1 MRPDEAC
8 EEMCIQH
15 RIAPALADDIDEY
28 GKATEGSRMYI
39 PFEIKEFFEIEK
51 GQTLLIKGHPGTGK
65 TTLALEIMNAIC
77 EKNDGLYIST
87 RIDPGRLYATNP
99 WIKNILPPRNVIN
112 ATQTKLLDSLKN
124 ANRTLSDYYSVLNF
138 FKVFFDEA
146 EEMDNPLIVID
157 SWDAV
162 LNYTS
167 EYIGRA
173 QHSFEQNICEFARDL
188 DTHLIFVSE
197 FANVMPLDYIVD
209 GVVTMEQ
216 FRLGSGHNDP
226 SGMRTRYARQ
236 IRLEK
241 LRGVEI
247 GQKTYTSTLHG
258 GRFRYF
264 EPYRE
269 HQDARIAN
277 DGVRLPDPGEDRIS
291 TGIPDM
297 DKVTGGIKYGSCNVL
312 EIDYGVGKRY
322 YQILTALASN
332 ALKNGRGVFI
342 LPSIGYQL
350 SSRDIFVPTN
360 VAVSQPQG
368 EDPTVWGK
376 EVLGKWDELR
386 ERTGRPILNIIGL
399 DAMEFA
405 FGYKEVL
412 NMANL
417 MIRKWKETNDITVLV
432 VKTGQESLNMAI
444 HTADT
449 YFLVNEL
456 NGGLCL
462 YGVIPRTEPYN
473 ILLEERNRI
482 SLTPIV

>member
-1 MRPDEAC
+1 M
-8 EEMCIQH
+8 H
-15 RIAPALADDIDEY
+15 
-28 GKATEGSRMYI
+28 I
-39 PFEIKEFFEIEK
+39 PNEIRDFFNIER
-51 GQTLLIKGHPGTGK
+51 GQTLLIKGLPGTGK
-65 TTLALEIMNAIC
+65 TTLALEIMNALC
-77 EKNDGLYIST
+77 ERNNGLYIST
-87 RIDPGRLYATNP
+87 RVDPERLYTTHP
-99 WIKNILPPRNVIN
+99 WVKGVLPPKNVIN
-112 ATQTKLLDSLKN
+112 ATQAKLLESLKSLS
-124 ANRTLSDYYSVLNF
+124 RDISDYYAVLDF

-146 EEMDNPLIVID
+146 EEMDNPLIAID

-162 LNYTS
+162 LNYTAQF
-167 EYIGRA
+167 IGA
-173 QHSFEQNICEFARDL
+173 SQHSFEQNICEFARDL

-209 GVVTMEQ
+209 GVATMEQ
-216 FRLGSGHNDP
+216 IKLQGGSGRDSP
-226 SGMRTRYARQ
+226 SDMRMRYARQ
-236 IRLEK
+236 IRLDK

-247 GQKTYTSTLHG
+247 KQKTYTSTLHG
-258 GRFRYF
+258 GRFRCFKLYGG
-264 EPYRE
+264 
-269 HQDARIAN
+269 HQDARIAS
-277 DGVRLPDPGEDRIS
+277 DGTRIPDPGEDRIS
-291 TGIPDM
+291 TGIPDL
-297 DKVTGGIKYGSCNVL
+297 DKAIGGLRYGSCNVI

-322 YQILTALASN
+322 YQMLTALASN

-360 VAVSQPQG
+360 VVVSQPKDM
-368 EDPTVWGK
+368 DPEEWSK
-376 EVLGKWDELR
+376 DMLKKWDELR

-399 DAMEFA
+399 DTMEFA

-417 MIRKWKETNDITVLV
+417 MIQKWKETNDINVLV
-432 VKTGQESLNMAI
+432 VKTGQESLNMTV

-473 ILLEERNRI
+473 MLLEERNRI

>member
-1 MRPDEAC
+1 MPSGKQ
-8 EEMCIQH
+8 MSI
-15 RIAPALADDIDEY
+15 PA
-28 GKATEGSRMYI
+28 
-39 PFEIKEFFEIEK
+39 EIKDFFRIEG
-51 GQTLLIKGHPGTGK
+51 GQTLLIKGLPGTGK
-65 TTLALEIMNAIC
+65 TTLALEIMNCLC
-77 EKNDGLYIST
+77 ENKNGMYIST
-87 RIDPGRLYATNP
+87 RIDPHRLYATHP
-99 WIKNILPPRNVIN
+99 WVKDVVPPRNVVN
-112 ATQTKLLDSLKN
+112 ATQTKLLESLKGMDKD
-124 ANRTLSDYYSVLNF
+124 RSSYYAVLDF

-146 EEMDNPLIVID
+146 EEMDNPMIIID

-167 EYIGRA
+167 HLIGGS

-197 FANVMPLDYIVD
+197 FADVMPLDYIVD

-216 FRLGSGHNDP
+216 FRLPGYAEGS
-226 SGMRTRYARQ
+226 MRTRYVRQ
-236 IRLEK
+236 IKLDK

-247 GQKTYTSTLHG
+247 RQKTYTTTLHE
-258 GRFRYF
+258 GRFSFF

-269 HQDARIAN
+269 HNDARIAS
-277 DGVRLPDPGEDRIS
+277 DMVRVPDPAEDRIS
-291 TGIPDM
+291 TGIPDL
-297 DKVTGGIKYGSCNVL
+297 DLVTGGLKYGSCNVW
-312 EIDYGVGKRY
+312 EIDHGVGKRY
-322 YQILTALASN
+322 YQLLTALASN
-332 ALKNGRGVFI
+332 AIKNGRGVFI

-360 VAVSQPQG
+360 VIVSQPHG
-368 EDPTVWGK
+368 EDPESWGK
-376 EVLGKWDELR
+376 ELLQKWDVLR

-399 DAMEFA
+399 DAIEFA

-412 NMANL
+412 NLTNL
-417 MIRKWKETNDITVLV
+417 MISNWKETNDINVLV
-432 VKTGQESLNMAI
+432 VKSGQESMNMAI

-462 YGVIPRTEPYN
+462 YGIIPRTEPYN
-473 ILLEERNRI
+473 MLLEERNRI

>member
-1 MRPDEAC
+1 
-8 EEMCIQH
+8 
-15 RIAPALADDIDEY
+15 
-28 GKATEGSRMYI
+28 MYI
-39 PFEIKEFFEIEK
+39 PTEVRDFFQIED
-51 GQTLLIKGHPGTGK
+51 GQTLLIKGLPGTGK
-65 TTLALEIMNAIC
+65 TTLSLEIMNRLC
-77 EKNDGLYIST
+77 DKKNGMYIST
-87 RIDPGRLYATNP
+87 RIDPKRLYATHP
-99 WIKNILPPRNVIN
+99 WVKEVVPPRNVIN
-112 ATQTKLLDSLKN
+112 ATQGKLLESLKGISKDLTN
-124 ANRTLSDYYSVLNF
+124 YYAVLDF

-146 EEMDNPLIVID
+146 EEMDNPMIIID

-167 EYIGRA
+167 QFIGNA

-216 FRLGSGHNDP
+216 FRLPSYAEGS
-226 SGMRTRYARQ
+226 MRTRYVRQ
-236 IRLEK
+236 IRLDK

-247 GQKTYTSTLHG
+247 RQKTYTATLHK
-258 GRFRYF
+258 GRFSCF

-269 HQDARIAN
+269 QSDARIAS
-277 DGVRLPDPGEDRIS
+277 DMVRVPDPADDRIS
-291 TGIPDM
+291 TGIPDL
-297 DKVTGGIKYGSCNVL
+297 DSISGGLKYGSCNVM
-312 EIDYGVGKRY
+312 EIDQGVGKRY
-322 YQILTALASN
+322 YQLLTALASN
-332 ALKNGRGVFI
+332 AIKNGRGVFI

-368 EDPTVWGK
+368 LDPEIWGK
-376 EVLGKWDELR
+376 ELLQKWDVLR

-399 DAMEFA
+399 DAIEFA
-405 FGYKEVL
+405 FGYNEVL
-412 NMANL
+412 NLTNI
-417 MIRKWKETNDITVLV
+417 MIRKWKETNDITVLI
-432 VKTGQESLNMAI
+432 VKSGQQSINMAI
-444 HTADT
+444 HIADT

-462 YGVIPRTEPYN
+462 YGIIPRTEPCN
-473 ILLEERNRI
+473 MLLEDRNRI

>member
-1 MRPDEAC
+1 M
-8 EEMCIQH
+8 
-15 RIAPALADDIDEY
+15 
-28 GKATEGSRMYI
+28 SI
-39 PFEIKEFFEIEK
+39 PNEIKDFFQMES
-51 GQTLLIKGHPGTGK
+51 GQTLLIKGQPGTGK
-65 TTLALEIMNAIC
+65 TTLALEVMSSLC
-77 EKNDGLYIST
+77 ESKNGMYIST
-87 RIDPGRLYATNP
+87 RIDPKRLYATHP
-99 WIKNILPPRNVIN
+99 WVKEIVPPKNIVN
-112 ATQTKLLDSLKN
+112 ATQTKLLDSLKGMRSAGLTN
-124 ANRTLSDYYSVLNF
+124 YYAVLDF

-146 EEMDNPLIVID
+146 EEMDNPMIIID

-167 EYIGRA
+167 HLIGDS

-216 FRLGSGHNDP
+216 FSLPNYE
-226 SGMRTRYARQ
+226 GMRTRYARQ
-236 IRLEK
+236 IRLNK

-247 GQKTYTSTLHG
+247 RQKTYTSTLHG
-258 GRFRYF
+258 GRFSYF

-269 HQDARIAN
+269 HSDARIAS
-277 DGVRLPDPGEDRIS
+277 DVVRIPDPGDDRIS
-291 TGIPDM
+291 TGIPDL
-297 DKVTGGIKYGSCNVL
+297 DAITGGLKYGSCNL
-312 EIDYGVGKRY
+312 MEIDHGVGKRY
-322 YQILTALASN
+322 YQVLTALASN

-360 VAVSQPQG
+360 VVVSQPQG
-368 EDPTVWGK
+368 EEPEIWGK
-376 EVLGKWDELR
+376 DVLKKWDVLR

-412 NMANL
+412 NLANL
-417 MIRKWKETNDITVLV
+417 MIRKWKETNDINLLI
-432 VKTGQESLNMAI
+432 VKSGQESMNMAI

-462 YGVIPRTEPYN
+462 YGIIPRTEPYN
-473 ILLEERNRI
+473 MFLEERNRI
-482 SLTPIV
+482 SMTPIV

>member
-1 MRPDEAC
+1 M
-8 EEMCIQH
+8 H
-15 RIAPALADDIDEY
+15 
-28 GKATEGSRMYI
+28 I
-39 PFEIKEFFEIEK
+39 PHEIRDFFNIER
-51 GQTLLIKGHPGTGK
+51 GQTLLIKGLPGTGK
-65 TTLALEIMNAIC
+65 TTLALEIMNALC
-77 EKNDGLYIST
+77 EKNNGLYIST
-87 RIDPGRLYATNP
+87 RVDPERLYATHP
-99 WIKNILPPRNVIN
+99 WVKGVLPPKNVIN
-112 ATQTKLLDSLKN
+112 ATQAKLLESLKS
-124 ANRTLSDYYSVLNF
+124 LSKDISDYYAVLDF

-162 LNYTS
+162 LNYTAQF
-167 EYIGRA
+167 IGNS

-216 FRLGSGHNDP
+216 FRLQGGSGRDGTND
-226 SGMRTRYARQ
+226 MRMRYARQ
-236 IRLEK
+236 IRLDK

-247 GQKTYTSTLHG
+247 RQKMYTSTLYG
-258 GRFRYF
+258 GRFRCF
-264 EPYRE
+264 RPYGE
-269 HQDARIAN
+269 HQDARIAS
-277 DGVRLPDPGEDRIS
+277 DGTRIPDLSEDRIS
-291 TGIPDM
+291 TGIPDL
-297 DKVTGGIKYGSCNVL
+297 DKAIGGLKHGSCNVV

-360 VAVSQPQG
+360 VVVAQPKDN
-368 EDPTVWGK
+368 DPEEWSK
-376 EVLGKWDELR
+376 DMLKKWDELR

-399 DAMEFA
+399 DTLEFA

-412 NMANL
+412 NMANI
-417 MIRKWKETNDITVLV
+417 MIQRWKETNDINVLV

-473 ILLEERNRI
+473 MLLEERNRI

>member
-1 MRPDEAC
+1 MQSGR
-8 EEMCIQH
+8 Q
-15 RIAPALADDIDEY
+15 
-28 GKATEGSRMYI
+28 MYI
-39 PFEIKEFFEIEK
+39 PTEVRDFFRIED
-51 GQTLLIKGHPGTGK
+51 GQTLLIKGLPGTGK
-65 TTLALEIMNAIC
+65 TTLSLEIMNRLC
-77 EKNDGLYIST
+77 DKKNGMYIST
-87 RIDPGRLYATNP
+87 RIDPKRLYATHP
-99 WIKNILPPRNVIN
+99 WVKEVVPPKNVIN
-112 ATQTKLLDSLKN
+112 ATQGKLLESLKGISKDLTN
-124 ANRTLSDYYSVLNF
+124 YYAVLDF

-146 EEMDNPLIVID
+146 EEMDNPMIIID

-167 EYIGRA
+167 QFIGNA

-216 FRLGSGHNDP
+216 FRLPSYAEGS
-226 SGMRTRYARQ
+226 MRTRYVRQ
-236 IRLEK
+236 IRLDK

-247 GQKTYTSTLHG
+247 KQKTYTATLHK
-258 GRFRYF
+258 GRFSCF

-269 HQDARIAN
+269 QSDARIAS
-277 DGVRLPDPGEDRIS
+277 DMVRVPDPADDRIS
-291 TGIPDM
+291 TGIPDL
-297 DKVTGGIKYGSCNVL
+297 DSISGGLKYGSCNVL
-312 EIDYGVGKRY
+312 EIDHGVGKRY
-322 YQILTALASN
+322 YQLLTALASN
-332 ALKNGRGVFI
+332 AIKNGRGVFI

-368 EDPTVWGK
+368 GDPETWGK
-376 EVLGKWDELR
+376 ELLQKWDVLR

-399 DAMEFA
+399 DAIEFA
-405 FGYKEVL
+405 FGYNEVL
-412 NMANL
+412 NLTNI
-417 MIRKWKETNDITVLV
+417 MIRKWKETNDINVLI
-432 VKTGQESLNMAI
+432 VKSGQQSINMAI

-462 YGVIPRTEPYN
+462 YGIIPRTEPFN
-473 ILLEERNRI
+473 MLLEDRNRI